1 MSKPK
6 DILNQIVTQLQADTD
21 LSYVPDGLIFKGYRE
36 GVTTFPCIF
45 VEPIASTEDD
55 YVYPV
60 ERLRMRFEIYGLVS
74 VNNVDLQ
81 WTGDGGSTKGVM
93 DVENSIKL
101 AIDAD
106 RTLGGNAI
114 HTDIIG
120 SEYRSTE
127 AYPIKFVVVS
137 IEVLFSQTLNVR

>member
-6 DILNQIVTQLQADTD
+6 DILNQIVAQLQADAD
-21 LSYVPDGLIFKGYRE
+21 LSYIPDGLIFKGYRE
-36 GVTTFPCIF
+36 GVTTFPCLF

-55 YVYPV
+55 YAYPTQ
-60 ERLRMRFEIYGLVS
+60 RLRGRFEIYGLVS

-81 WTGDGGSTKGVM
+81 LTGDGGSTKGVM
-93 DVENSIKL
+93 DVEEGIKL

-106 RTLGGNAI
+106 RTLGGLA
-114 HTDIIG
+114 HHVDIVG

>member
-6 DILNQIVTQLQADTD
+6 EILAQIVAQLQADAD
-21 LSYVPDGLIFKGYRE
+21 LSFIPDGLIFKGYRE

-55 YVYPV
+55 YSYPV
-60 ERLRMRFEIYGLVS
+60 ERLRMRFEVYGLVS

-81 WTGDGGSTKGVM
+81 WTGDDSTRGVM
-93 DVENSIKL
+93 DVENAIKL

-106 RTLGGNAI
+106 RTLAGKAI

-127 AYPIKFVVVS
+127 AYPIKFVVIS
-137 IEVLFSQTLNVR
+137 IEVLFSQTLNTR